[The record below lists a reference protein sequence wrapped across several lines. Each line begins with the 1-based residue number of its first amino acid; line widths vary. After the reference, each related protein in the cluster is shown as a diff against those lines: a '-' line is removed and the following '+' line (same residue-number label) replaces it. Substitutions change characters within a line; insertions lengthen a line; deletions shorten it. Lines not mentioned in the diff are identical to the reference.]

1 MYAYFTRVAQYPA
14 RAVNVVTVKKKI
26 KKIRPQQKVT
36 TTGQNKALWI
46 IQTEKGLSWDNK

>member
-14 RAVNVVTVKKKI
+14 RAVNVVTVKKK
-26 KKIRPQQKVT
+26 KKVT
-36 TTGQNKALWI
+36 TTGQNKALSI